1 MAVRV
6 YTPTDAPSRIITPPH
21 GGANPNK
28 WCVPAAISAATGC
41 TTDLAALLIA
51 RYRARQLTA
60 STSTAPVS
68 WSDTRR
74 IQGAYNFEAADA
86 FAMLGFSVAAV
97 EFAPSH
103 LDAWRTSRPTYAQF
117 VRDVVANAPSG
128 TAFYVCAA
136 RHASIVQGGFV
147 ADNQGGLRAMSD
159 WKRKRARVQL
169 AYRLMRTH
177 VVQFDALQSRILA
190 GRECQ

>member
-51 RYRARQLTA
+51 HHRARQLTA
-60 STSTAPVS
+60 STTAAFVS
-68 WSDTRR
+68 WSDARR
-74 IQGAYNFEAADA
+74 IRGAYNFEAAYT
-86 FAMLGFSVAAV
+86 FAMLGFSVAHATPAG
-97 EFAPSH
+97 F
-103 LDAWRTSRPTYAQF
+103 PTYAQF

-147 ADNQGGLRAMSD
+147 ADNQGGLRAVSE

-169 AYRLMRTH
+169 AYRLTRTH

-190 GRECQ
+190 GREFQ